1 VYREFFGL
9 KTDPFRVNP
18 DPSFLYLADGHREA
32 LATLTYAVRERKGFA
47 VLTGEVGTGK
57 TTVLNS
63 LLGDLPETVE
73 TAYVFNTRLDV
84 EDLFAYILDEFG
96 LMSPDPFR
104 KSAALHLLNG
114 YLIERLEKG
123 LQTLLIV
130 DEAQN
135 LSVDLLEEVRML
147 SNLETPKSKLL
158 QILLVGQ
165 PELND
170 LLNRPDL
177 RQLRQRVELFCRID
191 PLTILETAEYVPSRL
206 RAAGHETGEV
216 FTDSSLHSIFRYTR
230 GIPRVINVL
239 CDNALLS
246 AFAAS
251 SPRVSDNT
259 IHDVARDMGLSR
271 SAHYQFQPPPSDR
284 PTEAERLRAEEGARA
299 PQRAVGAPRA
309 GSLGPPPTASLA
321 PIPRPEPAKP
331 RGWRRLFPAMRSR
344 QAHAED

>member
-1 VYREFFGL
+1 MYKEYFGL
-9 KTDPFRVNP
+9 ETDPFRVNP

-63 LLGDLPETVE
+63 LLADLPGSVE

-84 EDLFAYILDEFG
+84 EDLFAYILDEFA
-96 LMSPDPFR
+96 LSIPSPFR

-147 SNLETPKSKLL
+147 SNLETPRSKLL

-165 PELND
+165 PELSD
-170 LLNRPDL
+170 LLHRPDL
-177 RQLRQRVELFCRID
+177 RQLRQRVELFCRIE

-206 RAAGHETGEV
+206 QAAGHKTGDL
-216 FTDSSLHSIFRYTR
+216 FTESSMHSIFRYTR

-239 CDNALLS
+239 CDNALLA
-246 AFAAS
+246 AFASS

-259 IHDVARDMGLSR
+259 IHQVARDMGLSR
-271 SAHYQFQPPPSDR
+271 SAHYRYEPPPSDR
-284 PTEAERLRAEEGARA
+284 PTEADKLRAE
-299 PQRAVGAPRA
+299 AVNAAPRRV
-309 GSLGPPPTASLA
+309 PTAASLA
-321 PIPRPEPAKP
+321 PPDPVEPTSEGSGSPRL
-331 RGWRRLFPAMRSR
+331 RGWRRLFSSSRSR
-344 QAHAED
+344 HAHAED